1 MSFFLFFVVLR
12 NILFCGDVRDC
23 LRLLTDLPLDMPVT
37 GTVYIYW
44 YLQYM
49 DCVQCNRSTFNFPL
63 PPIIGNEEKIDIH
76 FLNGRH
82 ALQNTTQAKEN
93 GKGNE
98 RYHSTTKRW

>member
-37 GTVYIYW
+37 GTYYW

-49 DCVQCNRSTFNFPL
+49 DCVQCNTVGQLSTFFSRRSL
-63 PPIIGNEEKIDIH
+63 E
-76 FLNGRH
+76 
-82 ALQNTTQAKEN
+82 
-93 GKGNE
+93 
-98 RYHSTTKRW
+98 TKKK